1 MPLYAPKNLSFR
13 VLLLLVLSLA
23 LSACS
28 GKNAEA
34 PEAQPKTTARSAPAD
49 DPFAEDDA
57 MDYLAGG
64 GPNGSNVV
72 GDDYFD
78 DDQHLDDYAPQS
90 LVADPLEGWN
100 RFWFSFNDVFIEYAA
115 RPVSK
120 AYDFVM
126 PEFLQTGFKNFFR
139 NLRAPVRMANCL
151 LQGKGQ
157 KAGVE
162 FSSFFL
168 NTLAGFGGFFDVA
181 AELEPVVP
189 RSNEDFGQT
198 LGVWGMGEGIYLV
211 LPFAG
216 PSNARDLVGAGGDY
230 LIGRYSNPITII
242 FDDLDW
248 RVDLGISALAV
259 FNSLGDILSAYD
271 TVKGIAVDPYSAMR
285 DGMTQLRRNAIAQ

>member
-1 MPLYAPKNLSFR
+1 MPHCAPKSLKLWV
-13 VLLLLVLSLA
+13 VLLLGLGLA
-23 LSACS
+23 LGGCA
-28 GKNAEA
+28 GKNADA
-34 PEAQPKTTARSAPAD
+34 PDGPQAPSQNAAAQTEPD
-49 DPFAEDDA
+49 DPFKDDDA
-57 MDYLAGG
+57 LDYLTGS
-64 GPNGSNVV
+64 PDSNVV

-78 DDQHLDDYAPQS
+78 DDQHLDDYAPDA
-90 LVADPLEGWN
+90 LIADPLESWN
-100 RFWFSFNDVFIEYAA
+100 RFWFSFNDVFIEYAV
-115 RPVSK
+115 RPVSE

-126 PEFLQTGFKNFFR
+126 PDFAQQGLKNFFS
-139 NLRAPVRMANCL
+139 NLRAPVRIINCL

-168 NTLAGFGGFFDVA
+168 NTVAGFGGFFDIA

-189 RSNEDFGQT
+189 RGREDFGQT

-216 PSNARDLVGAGGDY
+216 PSNVRDLLGMGGDY
-230 LIGRYSNPITII
+230 VIGLYTNPLTV
-242 FDDLDW
+242 FSDLDW
-248 RVDLGISALAV
+248 RVDLGISAIAV

-271 TVKGIAVDPYSAMR
+271 AIKGIAIDPYSAMR